1 MGHFPGSFGCYRE
14 QRVNIILED
23 ERCASFDICITENS
37 RVIIKMLLPSKV
49 GRRNHR
55 AYPSVLYS
63 PVKFVC
69 YVFRRGDSGLRIH
82 VYVIS
87 TALVPGKV
95 QNLRST
101 LDVNVPTLTLHWDK
115 PKNITT
121 DGDVKSYDIR
131 FKPCGR
137 EGNYHK
143 ETVVAPATSI
153 LLTRESGLKLWTKY
167 DFEIRAQNSYQE
179 GKWTKHSKYIGKFIV
194 YILCLL

>member
-1 MGHFPGSFGCYRE
+1 M
-14 QRVNIILED
+14 L
-23 ERCASFDICITENS
+23 CIQKGVVTCE
-37 RVIIKMLLPSKV
+37 
-49 GRRNHR
+49 
-55 AYPSVLYS
+55 Y
-63 PVKFVC
+63 
-69 YVFRRGDSGLRIH
+69 

-101 LDVNVPTLTLHWDK
+101 IDVNVPTLTLHWDK
-115 PKNITT
+115 PKNVTT

-137 EGNYHK
+137 EGNYRK

-179 GKWTKHSKYIGKFIV
+179 GKWTKHSKYIGKFVV
-194 YILCLL
+194 YIIYYVCCKVLHLPYEKAKIYNCYHLKSFCH